1 MHGQVYGGKVAAPIF
16 KELADKIYSS
26 DLDLH
31 KPIKANSVSLDLP
44 IVKSGNYYD
53 ANLVLEKLGMT
64 FNTLKSN
71 YFIAKTSSTSILLTE
86 NNIID
91 SLKENKMPNLI
102 GMNLSDAL
110 HLLYQFGFSTEV
122 NGYGKI
128 IYCLDASDKK
138 INVGQK
144 ITKGSL
150 IKIQLG

>member
-1 MHGQVYGGKVAAPIF
+1 M
-16 KELADKIYSS
+16 
-26 DLDLH
+26 H

-128 IYCLDASDKK
+128 IYCLDATDKK

>member
-1 MHGQVYGGKVAAPIF
+1 MTKTKFDSKLIRDYV
-16 KELADKIYSS
+16 
-26 DLDLH
+26 LDH
-31 KPIKANSVSLDLP
+31 FSED
-44 IVKSGNYYD
+44 
-53 ANLVLEKLGMT
+53 
-64 FNTLKSN
+64 
-71 YFIAKTSSTSILLTE
+71 
-86 NNIID
+86 IID

-128 IYCLDASDKK
+128 IYCLDATDKK